1 MMLHFHFNGES
12 YNPESV
18 EALHGFIYKITY
30 EHNKEFYYYY
40 GKKNF
45 HSTFKKKLGKKEL
58 ALITD
63 KRLKTYKQIK
73 KENNWRDYLG
83 SCKDE
88 RIKEMILIDKEILKI
103 IPNSQNSSINLTYW
117 EMYYII
123 TNDAIIDEYCLNANI
138 LNKFHRGRIV

>member
-1 MMLHFHFNGES
+1 MLLFHFKGES

-30 EHNKEFYYYY
+30 EYNNQEFYYY

-73 KENNWRDYLG
+73 KENNWRNYIG

-88 RIKEMILIDKEILKI
+88 RIKEMILVDKEILKI
-103 IPNSQNSSINLTYW
+103 IPNNQNSSINLTYW

-123 TNDAIIDEYCLNANI
+123 TNDAIIDKQCLNANI
-138 LNKFHRGRIV
+138 LNKFHRGRII